1 MAARRRREEE
11 EGNDFSD
18 EEEAKNV
25 GIFSKKYWKNVGSI
39 FYKKCWFNFLFEKCC
54 FIFY

>member
-39 FYKKCWFNFLFEKCC
+39 FYKKCWFNFLFEKGC